1 VIGFTWYSLTDQVD
15 WDTALREPRGSV
27 DKVGLYDLDR
37 RIRPVG
43 RAYKR
48 LVQQWRDVLPAQSLC
63 LQVPIVMP
71 SAHDIDGLPDAYWS
85 RQAAM
90 RQKRET

>member
-1 VIGFTWYSLTDQVD
+1 VD
-15 WDTALREPRGSV
+15 WNSALREANGHV

-48 LVQQWRDVLPAQSLC
+48 LVEQWREVLPAQSLC

-71 SAHDIDGLPDAYWS
+71 SAFDTDGLPEAYWAM
-85 RQAAM
+85 QAA
-90 RQKRET
+90 RRRG

>member
-1 VIGFTWYSLTDQVD
+1 
-15 WDTALREPRGSV
+15 
-27 DKVGLYDLDR
+27 
-37 RIRPVG
+37 
-43 RAYKR
+43 
-48 LVQQWRDVLPAQSLC
+48 VQQWRDVLPAQSLC